1 MIDQV
6 IMPGSQR
13 HRTIGPVFG
22 QGTRLVQFMRFYMYF
37 YNWGMGGRGGGI
49 SNTNGSQVLQAG
61 DTGVS
66 NPSG

>member
-37 YNWGMGGRGGGI
+37 YNWGMGGRGGGYQI
-49 SNTNGSQVLQAG
+49 QMGHRYCRQGTQG
-61 DTGVS
+61 
-66 NPSG
+66 

>member
-37 YNWGMGGRGGGI
+37 YNWGMGGRGGI